1 MRSILRILGRPMEG
15 AERYPLR
22 SRQSW
27 QAAPPRPRQ
36 LTMILLYAAPREPR
50 RGETPV
56 TRASAVPA
64 AALAWG
70 SSVEYRQQR
79 KSKKAAPQGAI
90 PPRYGAA
97 FSALRQKYGDR
108 PPPRS
113 LFRHPFSSLFQSSER
128 PAFTP
133 PPYPP
138 DDPHICAAG
147 QNSEKRYRYGSERQ
161 LLRHHPSAAPAS
173 GKRQLQRKGAAE
185 GGGTD
190 CRGQRRGHHDF
201 SLIFFIFQ

>member
-1 MRSILRILGRPMEG
+1 
-15 AERYPLR
+15 
-22 SRQSW
+22 
-27 QAAPPRPRQ
+27 
-36 LTMILLYAAPREPR
+36 MILLYAAPREPQ

-79 KSKKAAPQGAI
+79 KSKKAAPQGAV

-108 PPPRS
+108 PLP
-113 LFRHPFSSLFQSSER
+113 LFSRHPFASLFQSSER

-133 PPYPP
+133 SLSPGRSSYLCRRAKFRKEVP
-138 DDPHICAAG
+138 IWIRTSIITASSFCCA
-147 QNSEKRYRYGSERQ
+147 S
-161 LLRHHPSAAPAS
+161 S
-173 GKRQLQRKGAAE
+173 GKRQFQRKGAAE
-185 GGGTD
+185 GSGTD
-190 CRGQRRGHHDF
+190 RRGQRRGHYDF

>member
-1 MRSILRILGRPMEG
+1 
-15 AERYPLR
+15 
-22 SRQSW
+22 
-27 QAAPPRPRQ
+27 
-36 LTMILLYAAPREPR
+36 MILLYAASREPR

-79 KSKKAAPQGAI
+79 KSKKAAPQGAV

-108 PPPRS
+108 PPP
-113 LFRHPFSSLFQSSER
+113 LFSRHPFSSLFQSSER

-133 PPYPP
+133 LLIPRTILIFVPQGKILKRGA
-138 DDPHICAAG
+138 DMD
-147 QNSEKRYRYGSERQ
+147 QNVNYYGIILLLRQLRESGSFSEKE
-161 LLRHHPSAAPAS
+161 LRRVAARIAADS
-173 GKRQLQRKGAAE
+173 GA
-185 GGGTD
+185 D
-190 CRGQRRGHHDF
+190 IMI
-201 SLIFFIFQ
+201 SL

>member
-1 MRSILRILGRPMEG
+1 
-15 AERYPLR
+15 
-22 SRQSW
+22 
-27 QAAPPRPRQ
+27 
-36 LTMILLYAAPREPR
+36 MILLYAASREPW

-79 KSKKAAPQGAI
+79 KSKKAAPQGAA

-108 PPPRS
+108 PPP
-113 LFRHPFSSLFQSSER
+113 LFSRHPFSSLFQSSER

-133 PPYPP
+133 SLSPGRSSYLCRKAKSRKRGA
-138 DDPHICAAG
+138 DMD
-147 QNSEKRYRYGSERQ
+147 QNVNYYGIILLLRQLRESGSFSEKE
-161 LLRHHPSAAPAS
+161 LRRVAARIAADS
-173 GKRQLQRKGAAE
+173 GA
-185 GGGTD
+185 D
-190 CRGQRRGHHDF
+190 IMI
-201 SLIFFIFQ
+201 SL